1 MGGQCGYAVAPGVV
15 DVPTLLWTTVGT
27 ALCSAS
33 ANRSLS
39 SSSVCTIPNNLTRI
53 LFSHACNSINQWIE
67 VPYDAQMSR
76 TRNRVLVRG
85 ALSPLHGFTF
95 GIGETLSVPHLTFLL
110 FSRLFFLFFFSSS
123 FVRPFCAQDLG
134 LLELEC
140 WPLW

>member
-1 MGGQCGYAVAPGVV
+1 MVGQCGYAVAPGVV

-95 GIGETLSVPHLTFLL
+95 GIGETLSIPHLTFLSCPHVSSFCSSFL
-110 FSRLFFLFFFSSS
+110 LLLFFF
-123 FVRPFCAQDLG
+123 FLQDLG